1 MALFISKSEAAEFI
15 RKGWE
20 TDDRFTKNNTF
31 VGYHVYPRAAYLMTV
46 SKRGETPDEVEIKA
60 HDVYALMLLDPKAW
74 PSYLLPL
81 RKDQNK

>member
-20 TDDRFTKNNTF
+20 TDDTFTKDNTF

-81 RKDQNK
+81 RKEQNK

>member
-20 TDDRFTKNNTF
+20 KDNTF

>member
-20 TDDRFTKNNTF
+20 TDDRFTRGSTF
-31 VGYHVYPRAAYLMTV
+31 IGYHVYPRAAYLMTV
-46 SKRGETPDEVEIKA
+46 AERDNSPGEVEIKA

-81 RKDQNK
+81 RKEQNK